1 MLGIPIT
8 NLLGIP
14 SWNTCTSERTSPKQ
28 GIVGILV
35 HHTKKYWGFLKLKK
49 EKKKRKKPT
58 VVREAIHKSFS
69 TAKNLYG
76 NFAKLALVFPAM
88 QFVSKIDLIWAHTKL
103 HSEASW
109 FPSFWARGKKKRA
122 TSRAWK
128 RFGWQIV
135 LFKAC
140 YQSLVNQV
148 ALVLAERSWESL
160 FDSHET
166 CIFRTTLQIF
176 YASPNGK
183 ELCRRVASLPCNG
196 PKQNTDHNGCEMC
209 HMVLKNKTGCE
220 DKRKMF
226 DFVAIEETLPRTFC
240 KD

>member
-1 MLGIPIT
+1 M
-8 NLLGIP
+8 
-14 SWNTCTSERTSPKQ
+14 
-28 GIVGILV
+28 
-35 HHTKKYWGFLKLKK
+35 
-49 EKKKRKKPT
+49 PT

-122 TSRAWK
+122 TSRAWR

-148 ALVLAERSWESL
+148 ALLRAERWWEGL
-160 FDSHET
+160 FDSQEIKHFCLPSHLT
-166 CIFRTTLQIF
+166 VFLKIILRTAKPLWLMFCFGPLRCNDAT
-176 YASPNGK
+176 
-183 ELCRRVASLPCNG
+183 RRLNVLPFG
-196 PKQNTDHNGCEMC
+196 DT
-209 HMVLKNKTGCE
+209 
-220 DKRKMF
+220 
-226 DFVAIEETLPRTFC
+226 
-240 KD
+240 

>member
-1 MLGIPIT
+1 MEFLYT
-8 NLLGIP
+8 
-14 SWNTCTSERTSPKQ
+14 
-28 GIVGILV
+28 ILRNPGNFSN
-35 HHTKKYWGFLKLKK
+35 WKK
-49 EKKKRKKPT
+49 EKKKRKMPT

-122 TSRAWK
+122 TSRAWR

-148 ALVLAERSWESL
+148 ALLRAERWWESL
-160 FDSHET
+160 FDSQET
-166 CIFRTTLQIF
+166 CTFRTALQIL
-176 YASPNGK
+176 YVSPNGK
-183 ELCRRVASLPCNG
+183 TFRRRVASLHRNG
-196 PKQNTDHNGCEMC
+196 PKQNINHNGFAVRNMIFKNTVRCEGKQKC
-209 HMVLKNKTGCE
+209 LISWLS
-220 DKRKMF
+220 KRLSHHRSARRRATWLTR
-226 DFVAIEETLPRTFC
+226 DW
-240 KD
+240 